1 MASTL
6 NQLDT
11 LQNSIAASAYQSVPL
26 PAWES
31 MRMVAKYSQNG
42 EVGRLD
48 FDYVLPGGKL
58 HQESIPDASQR
69 AQLYALTEEHW
80 QLIGT
85 LGQPR
90 WFKMIVTVQNSGKF
104 SFDFEYKESIT
115 ERDMVERG

>member
-1 MASTL
+1 MASAL

-11 LQNSIAASAYQSVPL
+11 LQSAIATAAYQSVPL

-31 MRMVAKYSQNG
+31 VRMVAKYSQNG
-42 EVGRLD
+42 EVGGLD
-48 FDYVLPGGKL
+48 FDYTLPGGKL
-58 HQESIPDASQR
+58 HQESIPNAAQQV
-69 AQLYALTEEHW
+69 QLYALTQEHW

-104 SFDFEYKESIT
+104 SFDFKYKDLIT
-115 ERDMVERG
+115 EQDMAERG